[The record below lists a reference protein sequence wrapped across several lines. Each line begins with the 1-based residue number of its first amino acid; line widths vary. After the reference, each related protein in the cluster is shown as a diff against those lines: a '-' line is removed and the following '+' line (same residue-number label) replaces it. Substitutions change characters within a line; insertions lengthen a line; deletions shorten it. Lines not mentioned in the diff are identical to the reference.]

1 MGRKQRLDVSLRT
14 YTLKMWPHFV
24 KAFFA
29 PRVVYIGGRFS
40 TLIFSFIFSIIYSRL
55 LGIENRAILTFIF
68 TIVSLLVLGL
78 TASLGLSLR
87 ERLSRTHQT
96 SLELVIFFKNL
107 FWLTVTLLCVFNVSL
122 LLYSQIV
129 GYLSIKIYLVASLLL
144 ISSSFIQGM
153 NDCLVAID
161 RLRTVMFF
169 EFAQVISQ
177 IVSFALLEHFFDLSF
192 INAVMF
198 AITSTYFVSGVL
210 ISILLWKS
218 GLISFKENSAHSQ
231 VNFIDY
237 CKVSIKVVLPT
248 ILIDRVDKLLIAI
261 FLPLATLSQYSILL
275 TFVSL
280 FRFIPESVSKM
291 YFSRHK
297 FDIQIHKL
305 RSLPLFI
312 FVVVC
317 IGFGYFPY
325 KLSTS
330 TLLGEEWLLPLDIF
344 LLVGFYELVRGVYVV
359 SINRHYASDNFKIGD
374 FIPSTTLLVSL
385 SVLLPLIFL
394 GFLGIRGI
402 PIGLTLGYLLMLI
415 LGRFLQKHTKY
426 SK

>member
-1 MGRKQRLDVSLRT
+1 MLPR
-14 YTLKMWPHFV
+14 FI

-40 TLIFSFIFSIIYSRL
+40 TLIFSFIFSVVYSRL
-55 LGIENRAILTFIF
+55 LGLENRAVLTFIF
-68 TIVSLLVLGL
+68 TIVSLLVLGF

-96 SLELVIFFKNL
+96 SLELLIFFKNL
-107 FWLTVTLLCVFNVSL
+107 FWLTAVLLCIFNISL
-122 LLYSQIV
+122 FLYSQII

-169 EFAQVISQ
+169 EIAQVVSQ
-177 IVSFALLEHFFDLSF
+177 IISFIILEHIFDLSY

-198 AITSTYFVSGVL
+198 AITSTYLVSGV
-210 ISILLWKS
+210 IIGSLLWKS
-218 GLISFKENSAHSQ
+218 GFVSLKKSTAHPK
-231 VNFIDY
+231 VNFIAY
-237 CKVSIKVVLPT
+237 CKVSIRVILPT

-261 FLPLATLSQYSILL
+261 FLPLAALSKYSILL

-280 FRFIPESVSKM
+280 FRFIPETVSKM

-297 FDIQIHKL
+297 IDIQIRKL
-305 RSLPLFI
+305 RSLPVLI
-312 FVVVC
+312 GISLC

-325 KLSTS
+325 KLLTS
-330 TLLGEEWLLPLDIF
+330 TLLGDEWFVPLDIF

-359 SINRHYASDNFKIGD
+359 SINKHYASDNFKVGG
-374 FIPSTTLLVSL
+374 FIPSTALLVFL
-385 SVLLPLIFL
+385 SVVLPLIFL
-394 GFLGIRGI
+394 SLLGISGI
-402 PIGLTLGYLLMLI
+402 PIGLTLGYLIVLL
-415 LGRFLQKHTKY
+415 LGRLLQKRSQY

>member
-1 MGRKQRLDVSLRT
+1 ML
-14 YTLKMWPHFV
+14 PHFR

-40 TLIFSFIFSIIYSRL
+40 TLIFSFVFSVVYSRL
-55 LGIENRAILTFIF
+55 LGLENRAVLTFIF
-68 TIVSLLVLGL
+68 TIVSLLVLGF

-96 SLELVIFFKNL
+96 SLELLIFFKNL
-107 FWLTVTLLCVFNVSL
+107 FWLTVTLLCLFNISL
-122 LLYSQIV
+122 LLYSQII

-169 EFAQVISQ
+169 EIAQVVSQ
-177 IVSFALLEHFFDLSF
+177 IFSFILLEHFFDLSY

-210 ISILLWKS
+210 IGILLWNA
-218 GLISFKENSAHSQ
+218 GLVSLKENTNHSQ
-231 VNFIDY
+231 LNFIAY
-237 CKVSIKVVLPT
+237 CKVSIRVILPT

-261 FLPLATLSQYSILL
+261 FLPLTALSKYSILL

-297 FDIQIHKL
+297 ISFQIPKL
-305 RSLPLFI
+305 RALPILI
-312 FVVVC
+312 GISVC

-325 KLSTS
+325 KLLTS
-330 TLLGEEWLLPLDIF
+330 ALLGDEWLVPLDIF
-344 LLVGFYELVRGVYVV
+344 LLVGFYELVRGFYVV
-359 SINRHYASDNFKIGD
+359 SINRHYASDNFKVGG
-374 FIPSTTLLVSL
+374 FIPSTTLLVFL
-385 SVLLPLIFL
+385 SVVLPLIFL
-394 GFLGIRGI
+394 SFLGIRGI
-402 PIGLTLGYLLMLI
+402 PIGLTLGYLLVLS
-415 LGRFLQKHTKY
+415 LGRLLQKQSQY